1 MSVVLLSYSSK
12 DELSGPLEIK
22 SEEQLWRHIDHSV
35 AQADAGIGEEADLVI
50 DELLGQFVG

>member
-12 DELSGPLEIK
+12 VK